1 MVNVVLQR
9 VWVFYRINKDEGNE
23 SLTLLALRR
32 DVGNAI
38 FLEYSKEGRLS
49 SGYVE
54 IRNIPSI
61 VCYDN
66 TKH

>member
-1 MVNVVLQR
+1 MVNVVLQS
-9 VWVFYRINKDEGNE
+9 VWVFYRINKDEGDE
-23 SLTLLALRR
+23 SLTLLAFRR

-38 FLEYSKEGRLS
+38 FLEYSKEGGLS
-49 SGYVE
+49 SGYVG
-54 IRNIPSI
+54 IRNVPSN